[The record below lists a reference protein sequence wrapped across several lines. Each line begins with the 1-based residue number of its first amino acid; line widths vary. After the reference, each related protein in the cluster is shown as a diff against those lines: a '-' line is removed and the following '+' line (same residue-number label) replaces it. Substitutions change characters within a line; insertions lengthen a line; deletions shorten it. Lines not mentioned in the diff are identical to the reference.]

1 MRPQLGAVLRDQT
14 CVCVFYVIFFSCPRS
29 LASMILKGA
38 PQLPESIPALFFFGS
53 ATRDSAPQS
62 SPCHTS
68 RCQILIPP
76 LPLCGPHPSPTSSLG
91 IHNIL
96 NGCGLLIQTWEQGL
110 ACSQHLPA
118 NYEVFILFN
127 HIFFTKLCFDHCSNR
142 FCQLAARIFAT
153 PSQQSLASMSIEEQ
167 SRVQGPGYCY
177 STHQASSGQRAS
189 PPIKI
194 TATPQKNTNTSY
206 THPREGET
214 QQTLQRKLKVCLKTM
229 QDLVWA

>member
-1 MRPQLGAVLRDQT
+1 MSVQSCIHDLKRGTAVTRIDT
-14 CVCVFYVIFFSCPRS
+14 CFV
-29 LASMILKGA
+29 
-38 PQLPESIPALFFFGS
+38 FFGS

-62 SPCHTS
+62 SPCHTP

-76 LPLCGPHPSPTSSLG
+76 SHLCGPHPSPTSSLG

-96 NGCGLLIQTWEQGL
+96 NGCVLLIQTWEQGL

-127 HIFFTKLCFDHCSNR
+127 HTFFTKLCFDHCSNR

-214 QQTLQRKLKVCLKTM
+214 QQTLQRKPKVCLKTM